1 VKKLGIDVPSERT
14 CHRWLAKEK
23 AAFDLPP
30 EKDGQDG
37 YTPVRS
43 MSHIAG
49 LLVQVEQDRLAAKKV
64 ESRWHEKQ
72 IPGARD
78 QHYTGGLK
86 RPGGVKRK
94 QIEVP
99 AEVAVDEPEGW
110 KESKKRE
117 GEG

>member
-1 VKKLGIDVPSERT
+1 MKKLGIDVPSERT

-49 LLVQVEQDRLAAKKV
+49 LLVQV
-64 ESRWHEKQ
+64 S
-72 IPGARD
+72 
-78 QHYTGGLK
+78 YT
-86 RPGGVKRK
+86 
-94 QIEVP
+94 
-99 AEVAVDEPEGW
+99 
-110 KESKKRE
+110 
-117 GEG
+117 

>member
-1 VKKLGIDVPSERT
+1 MKKLGIDVPSERT

-49 LLVQVEQDRLAAKKV
+49 LLVQVEQDRLA
-64 ESRWHEKQ
+64 SEKNM
-72 IPGARD
+72 
-78 QHYTGGLK
+78 
-86 RPGGVKRK
+86 
-94 QIEVP
+94 
-99 AEVAVDEPEGW
+99 
-110 KESKKRE
+110 
-117 GEG
+117 